1 MDFSTLVGIIEEAG
15 YRAYS
20 YSGRN
25 MYGKHCVGFTTD
37 NTFPATIANLFNS
50 ALFMNYDDTETVAIV
65 GNLAARIRFAL
76 TDDMGLSTVVY
87 FPRVTWEGE

>member
-25 MYGKHCVGFTTD
+25 MYGKQCVGFTVD
-37 NTFPATIANLFNS
+37 RHIGIFRAIADLIE
-50 ALFMNYDDTETVAIV
+50 AAQYIGGEDDGMAVRHMLDIIRSTV
-65 GNLAARIRFAL
+65 
-76 TDDMGLSTVVY
+76 TDDMGLDTVVY
-87 FPRVTWEGE
+87 FPRVRWEGE